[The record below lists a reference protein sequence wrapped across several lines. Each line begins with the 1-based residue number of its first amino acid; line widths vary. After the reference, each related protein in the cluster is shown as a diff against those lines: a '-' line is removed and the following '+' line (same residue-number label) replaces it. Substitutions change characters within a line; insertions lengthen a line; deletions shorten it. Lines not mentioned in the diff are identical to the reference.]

1 MTDLT
6 QTQLTRRSLLRTI
19 AAAGG
24 LATVPGLLAACTG
37 SDSASNTTRSLDTLT
52 VALPSSISSLDAS
65 KEAGIINYVIAL
77 LCQEALVGV
86 GADGGLT
93 PALAASWSRPDAT
106 TYVYK
111 LRQGVTF
118 TDGSTMTVD
127 DVVASLEYHAK
138 PGSTSAFAY
147 AYADVASITATAAD
161 EITIKLTKPNSSFAW
176 TLSPGTLLVTSKAFL
191 ERNGANIGTPDV
203 KILGTGPYQVTEF
216 VADSHVTLTRN
227 EKWWGGQVP
236 IREVRLNF
244 ITDESTRLLA
254 MRQSSIDVAL
264 NVPLEQL
271 DQWSALTDVRVNVAT
286 DRSLVTLA
294 FNTAKK
300 PWNDIHVRK
309 AVAHAID
316 RAGIVKSIL
325 RGHGA
330 VAKTLPSDS
339 QWGGLLSTEAVT
351 ALYAAIP
358 QYEFDLA
365 QARAELARSSVPQ
378 GFSDEL
384 HFPNSGPQLG
394 KAALTLAE
402 NLKPLGITLTVKE
415 VTLEAWIA
423 ELGKHASGI
432 YLGWYFATTGDPA
445 EYTQQLLNGAYAGEN
460 GTNIAQYRD
469 DEVTALLDQEQT
481 STDNAVRGQLL
492 GQALTKAA
500 EDVAYQ
506 PLWWGEAATAFG
518 PKVTAS
524 DYGPYF
530 FIGPWATQVSP
541 RG

>member
-1 MTDLT
+1 MADLT
-6 QTQLTRRSLLRTI
+6 KAQFTRRSLLRSI

-37 SDSASNTTRSLDTLT
+37 TDSSSKTAQSLDTLT
-52 VALPSSISSLDAS
+52 VALPSSISSVDAS
-65 KEAGIINYVIAL
+65 KEAGIMNYVVAL

-86 GADGGLT
+86 GAVGNLV
-93 PALAASWSRPDAT
+93 PALATSWSRPDAT

-118 TDGSTMTVD
+118 TDGSAMTVD
-127 DVVASLEYHAK
+127 DVVASLQHHAK

-161 EITIKLTKPNSSFAW
+161 EITIKLTKPSSSFSW
-176 TLSPGTLLVTSKAFL
+176 TPSPGTLLITSKAFL
-191 ERNGANIGTPDV
+191 EKNGAQIGTPEV
-203 KILGTGPYQVTEF
+203 KILGTGPYRVTEF

-254 MRQSSIDVAL
+254 MRQNSIDMAL
-264 NVPLEQL
+264 NVPLDQL
-271 DQWSALTDVRVNVAT
+271 DQWRTLSGVQVEVAT

-294 FNTAKK
+294 FNIAKK
-300 PWNDIHVRK
+300 PWDDIHVRK

-325 RGHGA
+325 RGHGT
-330 VAKTLPSDS
+330 VAKTLPSDA
-339 QWGGLLSTEAVT
+339 QWGGLLSSDEVA

-358 QYEFDLA
+358 QYEFDLD
-365 QARAELARSSVPQ
+365 QARAELAQSSVPQ
-378 GFSDEL
+378 GFTDEL

-402 NLKPLGITLTVKE
+402 NLKPLGINLTVKE
-415 VTLEAWIA
+415 ITLEAWIA
-423 ELGKHASGI
+423 ELGRHASGI
-432 YLGWYFATTGDPA
+432 YLGWYFATTGDPS
-445 EYTQQLLNGAYAGEN
+445 EYTQLLLNSAYAGEN
-460 GTNIAQYRD
+460 GTNIAQYRNA
-469 DEVTALLDQEQT
+469 EVTALLDQEQT
-481 STDNAVRGQLL
+481 STDNAVRGKLL
-492 GQALTKAA
+492 GQALTMAA
-500 EDVAYQ
+500 SDVAYQ

-518 PKVTAS
+518 AKAGAR

-530 FIGPWATQVSP
+530 FVGPWATQVSA
-541 RG
+541 R